1 MSIIGGDY
9 EQLTTLKATFERQSA
24 MVSEVRSTL
33 RNRLAETYWRGAQAE
48 QFRNT
53 WTGEY
58 EPVLRKLEQALLEAG
73 AQVAAARDRL
83 LEAGS

>member
-24 MVSEVRSTL
+24 LVEEVRSTL
-33 RNRLAETYWRGAQAE
+33 RNRLADTYWRGAQAD

-53 WTGEY
+53 WASEY
-58 EPVLRKLEQALLEAG
+58 EPVLRKLEEALQEAG
-73 AQVAAARDRL
+73 GQVANARDRL